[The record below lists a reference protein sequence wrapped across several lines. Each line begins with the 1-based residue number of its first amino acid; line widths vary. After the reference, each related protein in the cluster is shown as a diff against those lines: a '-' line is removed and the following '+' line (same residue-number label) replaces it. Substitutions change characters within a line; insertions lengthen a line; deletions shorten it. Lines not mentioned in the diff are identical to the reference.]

1 MMEWHERY
9 EGRRINGGSFG
20 IIYEIEGIPD
30 VVIKALDPELES
42 REDRSRMQREIKILN
57 ELKGSPNIIPI
68 SDSDYD
74 VEADCPWYMMPKA
87 TMNLFDYVT
96 QNGPLDEEVTIMFA
110 KQILVGLQAA
120 HEKKILHRDLGPNNI
135 LLFHQPEAPLPDIW
149 VADFGLGRDYNRMS
163 KSLTRSIHTHLGHSS
178 FISPEQYEALSNAS
192 IQSDLFS
199 VGALMVYMAT
209 GKDPLRTRIETG
221 LGDVTRELM
230 EHIPSRRPADVQAV
244 IIMLDQYLRIRN
256 PQRIRSSI
264 QEVGSEFSISGM
276 MTTEQ
281 VVDLTDYFIQ
291 KNRLYTGGN
300 QGDLTFSSYFSP
312 LMELPSDLVL
322 VWASDYAAPE
332 NVELFLDRFE
342 EQLEQIT
349 HQTRWSF
356 RSMTVICS
364 FLMKLFVIDKLKGRI
379 TSMVACAYTRGFGEA
394 YENLNQIV
402 SGRYENDRVV
412 IQIARALT
420 KYRDSNSMQSFMED
434 KNSQI
439 RHAAF
444 MDAYL

>member
-9 EGRRINGGSFG
+9 KGRRMNGGSFG
-20 IIYEIEGIPD
+20 VIYEIEGMPD
-30 VVIKALDPELES
+30 VVIKALDPELKS
-42 REDRSRMQREIKILN
+42 REDRRRMQREIVILN

-68 SDSDYD
+68 SDYD
-74 VEADCPWYMMPKA
+74 VEAKCPWYMMPRA
-87 TMNLFDYVT
+87 TMNLFDFVT
-96 QNGPLDEEVTIMFA
+96 HNGTLDEEVTIKFA

-120 HEKKILHRDLGPNNI
+120 HKKNILHRDLGPHNI
-135 LLFHQPEAPLPDIW
+135 LLFHQPNAPLPDIW

-192 IQSDLFS
+192 VQSDLYS
-199 VGALMVYMAT
+199 VGALMVYMVT
-209 GKDPLRTRIETG
+209 GKDPLRTRVETG
-221 LGDVTRELM
+221 LGDVIRELM
-230 EHIPSRRPADVQAV
+230 EHNPSRRPVDVGEV
-244 IIMLDQYLRIRN
+244 IKVLDQYLRIRN

-264 QEVGSEFSISGM
+264 QEIGSEFSNRR
-276 MTTEQ
+276 TLTLEQ
-281 VVDLTDYFIQ
+281 VADMSDYLTQ
-291 KNRLYTGGN
+291 NNRLYTGGN
-300 QGDLTFSSYFSP
+300 QGDLTFASYFSP

-322 VWASDYAAPE
+322 VWARDYAAPE

-342 EQLEQIT
+342 EQLVQIT

-364 FLMKLFVIDKLKGRI
+364 FLMKLFVIDELKGRI
-379 TSMVACAYTRGFGEA
+379 TSMVAYAYTRGFGEA
-394 YENLNQIV
+394 HGSLNQIV
-402 SGRYENDRVV
+402 TGRYENNRVV

-420 KYRDSNSMQSFMED
+420 KYSDSDNMRSFMED
-434 KNSQI
+434 KKSQI

-444 MDAYL
+444 IDAYI